1 MFRPIPFFSLH
12 QKPSSLMKYAI
23 GIPFTTLSAALL
35 ASLSSHAADII
46 KANNLTSLIDGASW
60 IDATVPGSADTT
72 VFDASYTQIGS
83 LNTGGNVNWGA
94 LKITGGTS
102 AINIASATA
111 ADTVSLGAGGV
122 SLSAAR
128 ALTLPNTQWLSN
140 QVWSAA
146 ASSTLT
152 VGATK
157 IDASSFTLQLTSAGM
172 TVKKGVTTLPFAG
185 TSSLSKFVIGD
196 DTGTTQPDAG
206 TVTSA
211 GNLTVSGNFAIGEA
225 APALFIQTAGIVHS
239 TAAASGFGSG
249 MNLGHRGGN
258 ARYRLEG
265 GVLRTNAPLSIG
277 VGGGNTGVLEIIGGT
292 ANLNGITLT
301 TSTSAI
307 ARIDLTSGRLN
318 LGGAGIVATA
328 AGTRTLNFGGGTL
341 GATANWSS
349 AETLIFT
356 GTNGNTTIDTLDAVD
371 ATTPRTITLTGTTR
385 GAGGFNKTGEGTL
398 IMDGSFAHRGDSSVN
413 GGTLE
418 LATEGRIR
426 LFLLESEVSNRIAGT
441 ANVVLNGIL
450 ELDLTSASIATGNSW
465 QLVDAQN
472 VIYGEIFE
480 VQSTTGIFTRT
491 GELLHTYQDLDGNT
505 WTFNESTG
513 RLSLTPLPPLVWNNA
528 SANGLWDAVSINWN
542 DGVGNAAFTDG
553 DSIRFEDTANAV
565 ESISVVGTV
574 TPATMT
580 FANTITN
587 FNLGGSGSIVGT
599 SSMLLN
605 NGGQVTLE
613 NTGGLA
619 FSGTLNIE
627 NASSASLATAGNH
640 DSTNI
645 AAGSTLEFRDG
656 ASVAGPIANN
666 GAILNTTT
674 GNLSLGSVISGSG
687 SIQQNGSGTLTLGA
701 VNIHTGSVTVNS
713 GTFRLNPLAQLYK
726 TGAFFGVQNQN
737 YIIINTGGVFETWN
751 WNYGAANA
759 LAQLRHNYG
768 QLLLNGGSIRF
779 TQSLSSQRAF
789 TVGTNGGTIEV
800 GTGLTYTKPAG
811 TIIEENIIRFTANG
825 ILTISGDGDTVIG
838 DALGIYGSTEFS
850 IAKTGAGKLTLS
862 GANSYTGATT
872 VSGGSLA
879 VNGAALADTSSL
891 VIDGGIVTSTGAE
904 TVGTLFFGAV
914 QQEAG
919 TWGATGSGAT
929 NIDDIHFS
937 GTDGV
942 IQVTNGPGA
951 SGFASWAATNGA
963 GVQGVND
970 DHDNDGVANGI
981 EYFLGG
987 PNGNTTGFTTLPGVV
1002 TATGIRSVTW
1012 TMAAD
1017 YAGSYTTDFTVQT
1030 SDTLSGTWT
1039 EESLGQTVTINN
1051 EDVTYTFP
1059 VGPTRK
1065 FVRLLVT
1072 GP

>member
-1 MFRPIPFFSLH
+1 MKSRIPSHLATFGIAICASFSS
-12 QKPSSLMKYAI
+12 Q
-23 GIPFTTLSAALL
+23 
-35 ASLSSHAADII
+35 AADII
-46 KANNLTSLIDGASW
+46 KQNNLTSLIDGASW
-60 IDATVPGSADTT
+60 TGGTAPGSSDTA
-72 VFDASYTQIGS
+72 VFDATYTQTTS
-83 LNTGGNVNWGA
+83 LDTGGVVNWGG
-94 LKITGGTS
+94 LKITAGIT
-102 AINIASATA
+102 AINIANTTATNSIA
-111 ADTVSLGAGGV
+111 LGAGGV
-122 SLSAAR
+122 SLGAAR

-140 QVWSAA
+140 QVWSAVA
-146 ASSTLT
+146 LSTLT
-152 VGATK
+152 VGGTK
-157 IDASSFTLQLTSAGM
+157 IDATTFTLQLTSAGT

-196 DTGTTQPDAG
+196 DTLNSQPDAG

-211 GNLTVSGNFAIGEA
+211 GDLTVSANFAIGEA
-225 APALFIQTAGIVHS
+225 APALFIQTAGTVHS

-265 GVLRTNAPLSIG
+265 GTLRTNAALVMG
-277 VGGGNTGVLEIIGGT
+277 VGGGNTGILEITGGT
-292 ANLNGITLT
+292 ARLKGLNLT
-301 TSTSAI
+301 TSTSAV
-307 ARIDLTSGRLN
+307 ARIDLTGGRLN
-318 LGGAGIVATA
+318 LDSAGIVATA

-349 AETLIFT
+349 AEALIFT

-426 LFLLESEVSNRIAGT
+426 LFPLESEVSNRIVGT

-450 ELDLTSASIATGNSW
+450 ELDLTSSAIATGNSW

-505 WTFNESTG
+505 WTFDESTG
-513 RLSLTPLPPLVWNNA
+513 RLSVTPLPPLVWNNA
-528 SANGLWDAVSINWN
+528 STNGLWDAVSVNWK
-542 DGVGNAAFTDG
+542 DGSGNAAFTDG

-580 FANTITN
+580 FANTITD
-587 FNLGGSGSIVGT
+587 FDLGGSGTIAGT
-599 SSMLLN
+599 SSMLVN
-605 NGGQVTLE
+605 NGGQLTLG

-627 NASSASLATAGNH
+627 NASTASLATAGNH
-640 DSTNI
+640 NSTNI
-645 AAGSTLEFRDG
+645 ANGSTLEFRDG

-666 GAILNTTT
+666 GTILNTTT
-674 GNLSLGSVISGSG
+674 SNLSLSSVISGSG

-713 GTFRLNPLAQLYK
+713 GTFRLNPAAQLYK
-726 TGAFFGVQNQN
+726 TGAFFGTQNQN

-751 WNYGAANA
+751 WNFGDANA
-759 LAQLRHNYG
+759 LARLRHNYG
-768 QLLLNGGSIRF
+768 QILLNGGSIRF
-779 TQSLSSQRAF
+779 TESLSSQRAF
-789 TVGTNGGTIEV
+789 TVGANGGTIEL
-800 GTGLTYTKPAG
+800 GAGITYTKPAG
-811 TIIEENIIRFTANG
+811 DIVSENIIRFTANST
-825 ILTISGDGDTVIG
+825 LTISGDGDAVIG
-838 DALGIYGSTEFS
+838 DALGIYGSTGFN
-850 IAKTGAGKLTLS
+850 IAKTGAGTLTLS
-862 GANSYTGATT
+862 GANAYTGATT

-879 VNGAALADTSSL
+879 VNGTALADTSSL
-891 VIDGGIVTSTGAE
+891 VINGGVVVPTGTE

-919 TWGATGSGAT
+919 TWGATNSGAT
-929 NIDDIHFS
+929 NIDDTRFS

-942 IQVTNGPGA
+942 IDVTSGPGG
-951 SGFASWAATNGA
+951 SGFASWATTNGA
-963 GVQGVND
+963 GAQGVND
-970 DHDNDGVANGI
+970 DHDNDGVTNGI

-987 PNGNTTGFTTLPGVV
+987 PNGDTTGFTTLPGVI

-1017 YAGSYTTDFTVQT
+1017 YVGSYVTDFVVET
-1030 SDTLSGTWT
+1030 SETLTGAWIPET
-1039 EESLGQTVTINN
+1039 LGVTVTITGD
-1051 EDVTYTFP
+1051 DVIYTFP
-1059 VGPTRK
+1059 AGPVRK
-1065 FVRLLVT
+1065 FVRLSVT